1 MMSDNCIREVFLND
15 SCSMTFSM
23 RFLSFPLYQLN
34 SHLAW
39 VFTILLICL
48 KYGKSTSDKESPHT
62 CIVSM
67 SDSFSHISLLFFIMA
82 FTKLDFLSKWNI
94 YIQNTHSCSVCQ
106 CECGAKHPAGSECKA
121 TDHSQHSARA
131 FFGIIFIG
139 FVGRTFGFFVVDTP

>member
-1 MMSDNCIREVFLND
+1 MMSDNCIRELFLND

-39 VFTILLICL
+39 GFTMLLICL

-82 FTKLDFLSKWNI
+82 FTSLYKVPMSLMASSNCSFSLVKVSKCHLFLIASGVWLWPNI
-94 YIQNTHSCSVCQ
+94 RY
-106 CECGAKHPAGSECKA
+106 
-121 TDHSQHSARA
+121 
-131 FFGIIFIG
+131 
-139 FVGRTFGFFVVDTP
+139 